1 MDTNCIR
8 HVGIDVSAKQLH
20 ASAEGRGEVAKFDND
35 IAGFRKLRNY
45 ITKGRVQQV
54 RVVLEATG
62 SYHLDLACHIDDHKK
77 CAVMVVNP
85 RVAKAFQ
92 AANGGRAKTDKVDAV
107 ALMNFAQR
115 MDFKPWTRPSDQ
127 NMELRA
133 TSRYVDQLVK
143 TQTRLKNQLEAARA
157 TKTTPRWVVDGLAHQ
172 LEHTE
177 AWVAAAKQKLV
188 ETAQA
193 NPDHAES
200 MDLLDSIPG
209 VAEQSAA
216 QLVAEYAFLDP
227 NMTSK
232 QITAWAGLDPL
243 PRESGTSVRG
253 RRGMS
258 KRGNARVRRILFMCA
273 QTAARKGAMNDLKE
287 RVAARSGK
295 KMIGVGA
302 VMRKMLIVSWAMY
315 RTRQPWDEQKVQPRR
330 QARKAA

>member
-1 MDTNCIR
+1 M
-8 HVGIDVSAKQLH
+8 
-20 ASAEGRGEVAKFDND
+20 
-35 IAGFRKLRNY
+35 
-45 ITKGRVQQV
+45 
-54 RVVLEATG
+54 
-62 SYHLDLACHIDDHKK
+62 
-77 CAVMVVNP
+77 
-85 RVAKAFQ
+85 
-92 AANGGRAKTDKVDAV
+92 
-107 ALMNFAQR
+107 
-115 MDFKPWTRPSDQ
+115 
-127 NMELRA
+127 
-133 TSRYVDQLVK
+133 K